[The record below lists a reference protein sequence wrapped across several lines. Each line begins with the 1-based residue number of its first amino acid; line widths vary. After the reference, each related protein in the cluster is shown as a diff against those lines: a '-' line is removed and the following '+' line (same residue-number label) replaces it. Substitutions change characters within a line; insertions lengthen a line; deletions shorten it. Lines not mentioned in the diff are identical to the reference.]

1 MEEYAKLNDLT
12 GTITVASG
20 IAAKVGDLSLMDNVE
35 GTYVWTHLEEECP
48 RTLVQLYR
56 GPIKIFSNRSSTM
69 EGGLALMEDKAKE
82 QVAGLELG
90 TMFVLCGNSALHTH
104 IPNIAVF
111 AHQDHRMEVATG
123 RFKDQPAGTDVAKL
137 ETSMSF
143 LQINTSM
150 GLPEKI
156 RQVWHEICQ
165 NRREVAQVRLEAIAG
180 ADNPYSLLQVFGRG
194 HMISKS
200 GAVAYVT
207 RCNPVE
213 VLPRVSGN
221 CTEEIP
227 VTWNGTSLY
236 VDPISY
242 MIKIAGRWYCA
253 YPSIRE
259 CAPLRD
265 LPVKPVIIDEEDVLD
280 LGLGRSIYSKAQV
293 EEFLK
298 FQDSQGTR
306 RAYLTETAELAY
318 GGRGEDGS
326 WGLGLG
332 ERARRPSST
341 QWGGRWYHSTV

>member
-1 MEEYAKLNDLT
+1 
-12 GTITVASG
+12 
-20 IAAKVGDLSLMDNVE
+20 
-35 GTYVWTHLEEECP
+35 
-48 RTLVQLYR
+48 
-56 GPIKIFSNRSSTM
+56 
-69 EGGLALMEDKAKE
+69 MEDKAKE

-143 LQINTSM
+143 LQIKASM
-150 GLPEKI
+150 GLHEKI
-156 RQVWHEICQ
+156 RQVRHEICQ

-194 HMISKS
+194 HVISKS

-242 MIKIAGRWYCA
+242 VIKSAASPTRCNDTPRPDGRKRGGGTVHIP
-253 YPSIRE
+253 PSGSVH
-259 CAPLRD
+259 P
-265 LPVKPVIIDEEDVLD
+265 P
-280 LGLGRSIYSKAQV
+280 
-293 EEFLK
+293 
-298 FQDSQGTR
+298 GTC
-306 RAYLTETAELAY
+306 
-318 GGRGEDGS
+318 
-326 WGLGLG
+326 
-332 ERARRPSST
+332 P
-341 QWGGRWYHSTV
+341 